1 MTAIVHVAAELGQG
15 GTERA
20 IELLATFAEGP
31 PGQRVAALDRDGPTG
46 ERLRAAGVEVK
57 VFAGDYAAAGAWIAG
72 RGPAVA
78 LLNRSGKPDP
88 KWNGLIRALA
98 GGPVMPLEVNHFG
111 WLDRGAIADGL
122 KGSFCVSGT
131 ALAKYLRQL
140 LGHWPTDE
148 ELAALPL
155 AVCAGNNPVAPPELP
170 AADRAGLRQVLGLP
184 SGAFLALRIGRPDP
198 RKWSDLLIL
207 HGSRLLAELPRL
219 HFVFLSAPE
228 NREPVIR
235 RLLGDRAT
243 LVPFTAD
250 RGLVTRH
257 LAAADVMLHYARY
270 GESFG
275 YALAEAALA
284 GLPVIVQ
291 STPWGDN
298 AQVELIRDGE
308 TGFVVRD
315 YLGAKRAL
323 AKLMNDPSFA
333 AALVERARADM
344 ATRFGIGG
352 TWRLM
357 RAFIDHALAGG
368 RGLLTAPEDLA
379 HDQRQRLAAG
389 IAAYGEGNP
398 WLARLAAER
407 PLYPHP
413 WFWRLFAA
421 DGAAIVKRRLVR

>member
-15 GTERA
+15 GTERS
-20 IELLATFAEGP
+20 IELLATSAEGP
-31 PGQRVAALDRDGPTG
+31 ASQRVAALDRDGPTG

-57 VFAGDYAAAGAWIAG
+57 VFAGDYAGAAAWIAG

-88 KWNGLIRALA
+88 RWNGLIRALA

-131 ALAKYLRQL
+131 ALAKYLHQL
-140 LGHWPTDE
+140 LGHWPGE
-148 ELAALPL
+148 AELAALPL
-155 AVCAGNNPVAPPELP
+155 AVSAGNNPVEPPELP
-170 AADRAGLRQVLGLP
+170 PGDRAALRLALGLP
-184 SGAFLALRIGRPDP
+184 PDAFLALRLGRPDP

-207 HGSRLLAELPRL
+207 HGRRLLAELPRL

-228 NREPVIR
+228 NRRPVIR

-257 LAAADVMLHYARY
+257 LAAADVMFHYARY

-298 AQVELIRDGE
+298 AQAELIRDGE
-308 TGFVVRD
+308 TGYVVSD
-315 YLGAKRAL
+315 YDEAKRAL
-323 AKLMNDPSFA
+323 AKLMNDPAFA
-333 AALVERARADM
+333 AALVGRARADM
-344 ATRFGIGG
+344 AARFGVTE

-357 RAFIDHALAGG
+357 GAFIDHALAGG

-379 HDQRQRLAAG
+379 RDQRQRLAVG
-389 IAAYGEGNP
+389 IAAYGDSNP
-398 WLARLAAER
+398 LLARFAAER
-407 PLYPHP
+407 PLYAHP

-421 DGAAIVKRRLVR
+421 DGAAVLKRRLGR